1 MKKLKKNDSANK
13 NKKEEKQKK
22 KTTNRLKQ
30 IKWTNSLKEKKTY
43 AILFTKTPP
52 KVIET

>member
-30 IKWTNSLKEKKTY
+30 IKWTNSLKEKKNIRNSLHEDT
-43 AILFTKTPP
+43 T
-52 KVIET
+52 ESN